1 MSGKV
6 KKFYLPGQ
14 QFGWLTVLGE
24 GNRSS
29 SGGRR
34 ISVQCRCGRI
44 YDTSPE
50 TFKRKECKCHWCANK
65 IKAQLRTL
73 DLVGKTYGN
82 YEVLEKSEQDDKGH
96 FQYRC
101 RCKRCGSISLRTQYE
116 ITHYS
121 NSGKC
126 SQCKP
131 EFHFAVKDGTAVGTL
146 PSGDKFLIDAE
157 DVDIVSRYWWYK
169 KRTAIM
175 LLRIL
180 RRMEN

>member
-82 YEVLEKSEQDDKGH
+82 YEVLEKAEQDDKGH
-96 FQYRC
+96 FRYR
-101 RCKRCGSISLRTQYE
+101 
-116 ITHYS
+116 
-121 NSGKC
+121 
-126 SQCKP
+126 
-131 EFHFAVKDGTAVGTL
+131 
-146 PSGDKFLIDAE
+146 
-157 DVDIVSRYWWYK
+157 
-169 KRTAIM
+169 
-175 LLRIL
+175 
-180 RRMEN
+180 